1 MLDAG
6 TPQTSIRYSAYA
18 VPSCTTCPVDSS
30 KTGSPCGDP
39 PPQISMGGA
48 DLDDVDDVD
57 DLDDVDDVDDV
68 AARSSAAPSS
78 RRSAHG
84 GMTLSL
90 AK

>member
-18 VPSCTTCPVDSS
+18 VPSCTTCPVDWS

-57 DLDDVDDVDDV
+57 HV